1 MSEPE
6 GSPGE
11 RGVGTVSGPEDAAPV
26 RIGIVGAGPR
36 GTIALDR
43 VVANADLVPDR
54 PVVVHLVDPAEPG
67 AGRVFRTDQSPE
79 LLMNT
84 VCADV
89 TVFTDDSVRCA
100 GPVRPGPSVYQWARL
115 VADGAV
121 TAGIPAA
128 VRAEARR
135 LEPWT
140 YATRAF
146 TGHYLSWA
154 VRHVAATAPARVTV
168 DLHRQQAVALD
179 DLPGGRQRLRLADGT
194 AQTVDA
200 LVLATGHSAVGP
212 TAGQARLREFAAG
225 AGLLYVP
232 PASPAD
238 VDLDAVAP
246 GEPVVLRGLGLNFFD
261 YVTLLTAG
269 RGGRFHRCGD
279 TLAYRPSGQEP
290 VLWAGSRRGT
300 PHAARPEVREAVP
313 TKHRPRFLTDEV
325 VDAFRRQAGCGRLDF
340 VRDVWPYVVR
350 EVEWVYWDRVLAGD
364 PDRRAAVRAV
374 LDRIPPGDPA
384 AGARI
389 ADLVPEPGVRPD
401 WAALHR
407 PAAGRCFRDRADY
420 TGWVRGRLRDDVGR
434 SLAGPAGSPVKAL
447 AAALRDL
454 RAPISRVVSHRGL
467 RGGSYRADLED
478 WFTGLF
484 NTIAN
489 GPPVVRV
496 EQLGALVD
504 AGVVRFLG
512 PDLRVAEDP
521 AGPAF
526 AAWSPAVPG
535 EPVRARVLVDAWLYD
550 TDLRRTADPL
560 LGALVRGGQARPHV
574 IPDRE
579 GEPYRTGGLDVT
591 EGAQEVVDGA
601 GRPHPGRF
609 AYGPPVESVQWL
621 TATIARPGSNSSTL
635 LQADLIARRALAAAA
650 RCGIRPG

>member
-1 MSEPE
+1 
-6 GSPGE
+6 
-11 RGVGTVSGPEDAAPV
+11 V
-26 RIGIVGAGPR
+26 GIVGAGPR

-54 PVVVHLVDPAEPG
+54 PIVVHLVDPAEPG

-115 VADGAV
+115 VADGTVAD
-121 TAGIPAA
+121 GLPAA
-128 VRAEARR
+128 VVAEARR

-154 VRHVAATAPARVTV
+154 VRHVAAGAPARVAV
-168 DLHRQQAVALD
+168 ELHRQQAVAVD
-179 DLPGGRQRLRLADGT
+179 DLPGGGQLLRLADGT
-194 AQTVDA
+194 ARPVDA
-200 LVLATGHSAVGP
+200 LVLATGHSAVRP
-212 TAGQARLREFAAG
+212 TAGEARLRDFAAG
-225 AGLLYVP
+225 AGLRYVL

-246 GEPVVLRGLGLNFFD
+246 GEPVLLRGLGLNFFD
-261 YVTLLTAG
+261 YVALLTAG
-269 RGGRFHRCGD
+269 RGGRFERTGD
-279 TLAYRPSGQEP
+279 GLAYRPSGREP
-290 VLWAGSRRGT
+290 LLWAGSRRGT
-300 PHAARPEVREAVP
+300 PHASRPEVRQAVP
-313 TKHRPRFLTDEV
+313 AKHRPRFLTDEA

-350 EVEWVYWDRVLAGD
+350 EVEWVYYDQVLAGD

-374 LDRIPPGDPA
+374 LDGLAPGDPA
-384 AGARI
+384 VPARL
-389 ADLVPEPGVRPD
+389 ADLVPEPGVRLD

-407 PAAGRCFRDRADY
+407 PAAGRRFRDHADY
-420 TGWVRGRLRDDVGR
+420 TGWIRGRLREDVGR
-434 SLAGPAGSPVKAL
+434 SLAGPDGSPAKAL

-454 RAPISRVVSHRGL
+454 RAPISRVVSHQGL

-489 GPPVVRV
+489 GPPVLRV

-512 PDLRVAEDP
+512 PDLRVTADP
-521 AGPAF
+521 ADPTGPAF
-526 AAWSPAVPG
+526 TACSPAVPG
-535 EPVRARVLVDAWLYD
+535 EPVRARVLIDAWLHD

-560 LGALVRGGQARPHV
+560 LGSLVRGGQARPHV
-574 IPDRE
+574 IPDGE
-579 GEPYRTGGLDVT
+579 GDPYRTGGLDVT
-591 EGAQEVVDGA
+591 EGAQEVVDAA

-609 AYGPPVESVQWL
+609 AYGPPIESVQWL

-635 LQADLIARRALAAAA
+635 LQGDLIARRALVAAA
-650 RCGIRPG
+650 RSA